1 MPSSAAAEEV
11 TTTASNY
18 SDTTTSPVTKKQK
31 TSGTSVKTVKA
42 IDPAVIIQRR
52 DVVNK
57 RILALESKLAKDRLL
72 LAKYTIDS
80 EPGKLQQQQPIDNDN
95 GNESSSSD
103 K

>member
-1 MPSSAAAEEV
+1 MPSSAAGEEV

-18 SDTTTSPVTKKQK
+18 SDTTPPVTKKQK

-80 EPGKLQQQQPIDNDN
+80 EPGKLPADNDN

>member
-72 LAKYTIDS
+72 LAKYTVES
-80 EPGKLQQQQPIDNDN
+80 EPGKLPAGNDN

>member
-1 MPSSAAAEEV
+1 MPSSAAEEV
-11 TTTASNY
+11 TTAASNS
-18 SDTTTSPVTKKQK
+18 SDTTPPVTKKQK